1 MSHGDGKIDGP
12 RRYNAAM
19 FDTWMAGLLTWL
31 SLPQFGLTSVFLVSF
46 VSATLIP
53 MGSEPAVYGMVK
65 LRPDLFWETV
75 LVATVGN
82 VLGGV
87 VDYWMGR
94 GAEWMLERRL
104 RPDGRGSHGGL
115 ATANGAARESRGKAS
130 HGDAPGKW
138 HQRAVHW
145 MERFGAFGCIFSWL
159 PGIGDPLC
167 AVAGWLRLP
176 FWRCVLWMTVG
187 KCLRYLTMTAGLVW
201 MF

>member
-1 MSHGDGKIDGP
+1 
-12 RRYNAAM
+12 M
-19 FDTWMAGLLTWL
+19 FDVWMQNLLAWL
-31 SLPQFGLTSVFLVSF
+31 ALPQFGLPSVFLVSF

-53 MGSEPAVYGMVK
+53 LGSEPAVYGMVK
-65 LRPDLFWETV
+65 LRPDLFWEIV
-75 LVATVGN
+75 AVATVGN
-82 VLGGV
+82 TLGGV

-104 RPDGRGSHGGL
+104 HLDEHGLPVLAAAAVDG
-115 ATANGAARESRGKAS
+115 AQAAPSR
-130 HGDAPGKW
+130 W
-138 HQRAVHW
+138 HQRAVRW
-145 MERFGAFGCIFSWL
+145 MERFGAFGCILAWL

-176 FWRCVLWMTVG
+176 FWPCVAWMAVG

>member
-1 MSHGDGKIDGP
+1 
-12 RRYNAAM
+12 M
-19 FDTWMAGLLTWL
+19 FDSWMDGLLAWL
-31 SLPQFGLTSVFLVSF
+31 SLPQFGLSSVFLVSF

-53 MGSEPAVYGMVK
+53 LGSEPMVYGMVK

-75 LVATVGN
+75 AVATVGN

-104 RPDGRGSHGGL
+104 HLDEHGLPMNRVVAG
-115 ATANGAARESRGKAS
+115 ATAGTTE
-130 HGDAPGKW
+130 APSKW
-138 HQRAVHW
+138 HQRAVRW
-145 MERFGAFGCIFSWL
+145 MERFGAFGCILSWL

-187 KCLRYLTMTAGLVW
+187 KCLRYITMTAGLVW

>member
-1 MSHGDGKIDGP
+1 
-12 RRYNAAM
+12 M
-19 FDTWMAGLLTWL
+19 FDSWMAGLLAWL
-31 SLPQFGLTSVFLVSF
+31 SLPQFGLPGVFLVSF

-53 MGSEPAVYGMVK
+53 LGSEPAVYGMVK
-65 LRPDLFWETV
+65 LRPDLFWATIV
-75 LVATVGN
+75 VATVGN

-94 GAEWMLERRL
+94 GAEWMLDRRL
-104 RPDGRGSHGGL
+104 RLDEHGLPMGV
-115 ATANGAARESRGKAS
+115 AAPVARSRAQAPLPAGTEP
-130 HGDAPGKW
+130 APGRW
-138 HQRAVHW
+138 HQRAVRW
-145 MERFGAFGCIFSWL
+145 MERFGAFGCILSWL

-176 FWRCVLWMTVG
+176 FWRCVLWMTIG

>member
-1 MSHGDGKIDGP
+1 
-12 RRYNAAM
+12 M
-19 FDTWMAGLLTWL
+19 FDSWMAGLLAWL
-31 SLPQFGLTSVFLVSF
+31 ALPQFGLPSVFLVSF

-53 MGSEPAVYGMVK
+53 LGSEPVVYGMVK

-75 LVATVGN
+75 AVATAGN
-82 VLGGV
+82 VLGGI

-104 RPDGRGSHGGL
+104 RLDEHGLPVRRSSTEASTGPSVT
-115 ATANGAARESRGKAS
+115 ATE
-130 HGDAPGKW
+130 APSKW
-138 HQRAVHW
+138 HQRAVNW
-145 MERFGAFGCIFSWL
+145 MERFGAFGCILSWL

-176 FWRCVLWMTVG
+176 FWRCVLWMTIG
-187 KCLRYLTMTAGLVW
+187 KCLRYVTMTAGLVW